1 MSGLGLDRVVPSLHS
16 DERGK
21 SRRPNFSTPAL
32 LPIFWNNAL
41 CIRKQLAKPTHASCF
56 GGRTRMQE
64 PDQSRLR
71 NTRPCVAGG
80 GSHFKSGILDRP
92 DKSPGG
98 GGGWGRRQLCTH
110 MTPNKRV
117 SPKPVDSQSS
127 IQVDGEI
134 VNAPDRG
141 SINDL
146 NDR

>member
-1 MSGLGLDRVVPSLHS
+1 
-16 DERGK
+16 
-21 SRRPNFSTPAL
+21 
-32 LPIFWNNAL
+32 
-41 CIRKQLAKPTHASCF
+41 
-56 GGRTRMQE
+56 MQE

-92 DKSPGG
+92 DKSPRGG
-98 GGGWGRRQLCTH
+98 GGEGAGADGSCAH